1 MGRAL
6 RAPQRKCDRPKNLEL
21 FLVNFQNLAVVVV
34 LVVVVVFVVIVVVFC
49 YFVVVFRFAFIW

>member
-21 FLVNFQNLAVVVV
+21 FLVNFQNHF
-34 LVVVVVFVVIVVVFC
+34 LVVVVVVFI
-49 YFVVVFRFAFIW
+49 FVVVVDIVVDFPVVLVL